1 MNKRDLA
8 AAVAN
13 KLNMSCS
20 EMESIMDAVNE
31 TIVEALV
38 NGDHVTM
45 WNFGRYEMKH
55 QAARVG
61 RSFATGETLTI
72 PEGDKIIFTVS
83 PKLQAT
89 LDSRA

>member
-55 QAARVG
+55 H
-61 RSFATGETLTI
+61 
-72 PEGDKIIFTVS
+72 
-83 PKLQAT
+83 
-89 LDSRA
+89 SRA